1 MKNVVL
7 SNIDH
12 ANLKINAVYKKNS
25 GFDFNI
31 CSVFPNEFSTLQGD
45 YPIFYKK
52 DNKSS
57 NYQTVAILGFEEDE
71 NLFLGEGVW
80 LSKYVPL
87 SIQRLP
93 FYIGKKTVLKDGIP
107 TDEKLLQI
115 DLDHPS
121 ICEEAGNEIFF
132 KHGGNTEYLDHINNI
147 LSTIDSY
154 NDISSDFLTLIS
166 KMNLLKPLNLKVD
179 FSDNFSHELH
189 GLYVVDE
196 KKLNDLNKDE
206 LFKLHQK
213 GYLQYIYFIAASVIN
228 LNKLITF
235 KKKLFNDGL

>member
-52 DNKSS
+52 DNESS

-80 LSKYVPL
+80 LSKL
-87 SIQRLP
+87 SLI
-93 FYIGKKTVLKDGIP
+93 
-107 TDEKLLQI
+107 
-115 DLDHPS
+115 
-121 ICEEAGNEIFF
+121 
-132 KHGGNTEYLDHINNI
+132 HI
-147 LSTIDSY
+147 
-154 NDISSDFLTLIS
+154 
-166 KMNLLKPLNLKVD
+166 
-179 FSDNFSHELH
+179 
-189 GLYVVDE
+189 
-196 KKLNDLNKDE
+196 
-206 LFKLHQK
+206 
-213 GYLQYIYFIAASVIN
+213 
-228 LNKLITF
+228 
-235 KKKLFNDGL
+235 